1 MGYACPVCET
11 PQRDGEHLAN
21 HLAFTAMLHGDEH
34 EDWLDEHV
42 DDWGD
47 RTPADLATEVT
58 EFAEETEYD
67 EVFEDTAGATG
78 GSPRGERGANATR
91 EHADAGHGHGHDHV
105 QGDEIAGRPEA
116 AGRAAGDTGEM
127 ARAVTDEAVE
137 SVLSEA
143 RELTEEMYGGD
154 ATGSGDTGDDDA
166 GDDDAE
172 ATESADEG
180 SDGEE

>member
-47 RTPADLATEVT
+47 RTPVDLASSVT

-67 EVFEDTAGATG
+67 EVFEDTTGSGATG
-78 GSPRGERGANATR
+78 GH
-91 EHADAGHGHGHDHV
+91 EHSHDHGGQDRPDV
-105 QGDEIAGRPEA
+105 AGGGSIAE
-116 AGRAAGDTGEM
+116 
-127 ARAVTDEAVE
+127 AVTDEAVE

-143 RELTEEMYGGD
+143 RELTEEMYGTD
-154 ATGSGDTGDDDA
+154 AS
-166 GDDDAE
+166 E
-172 ATESADEG
+172 SESAGSDDGERAGSTDEG
-180 SDGEE
+180 HGDGE

>member
-47 RTPADLATEVT
+47 RTPADLASAAT

-67 EVFEDTAGATG
+67 EVFEDTTG
-78 GSPRGERGANATR
+78 N
-91 EHADAGHGHGHDHV
+91 GHGHHDHAH
-105 QGDEIAGRPEA
+105 GDPARSDVTGDPTGGAAEA
-116 AGRAAGDTGEM
+116 
-127 ARAVTDEAVE
+127 VVDEAVE
-137 SVLSEA
+137 SVLEEA
-143 RELTEEMYGGD
+143 QELTEEMYGLDEDGD
-154 ATGSGDTGDDDA
+154 ADGDDGGPPKGA
-166 GDDDAE
+166 GDEADDA
-172 ATESADEG
+172 TEE
-180 SDGEE
+180 